1 MKSKNGHLEKENE
14 KLKEENAKEKTNSEV
29 LTNEINDLKKRNKE
43 QDDFKQTIKKLSN
56 ELTTI
61 ITSDDAKSAK
71 TNNT

>member
-61 ITSDDAKSAK
+61 ITSDDAKSDK